1 MFQNL
6 AKIWSKYRKRRFW
19 LAFGVCSSQ
28 ILVKIYYLLTYLL
41 TYLLDTSDNICNGVD
56 CNQGK
61 SKVVDSG
68 HVTLLFLL
76 FVLAPINWKRCE
88 SVIQDQLF
96 LTPNLGITSAS
107 WVFISW
113 VGANANLA
121 FLSVLSLLVSK
132 ICSIRVLQVSF
143 KIKF

>member
-1 MFQNL
+1 MEC
-6 AKIWSKYRKRRFW
+6 AAPKSWSKYTKVPLW
-19 LAFGVCSSQ
+19 S
-28 ILVKIYYLLTYLL
+28 
-41 TYLLDTSDNICNGVD
+41 YLLDTSDNICNGVD

-68 HVTLLFLL
+68 HVTLLLLL
-76 FVLAPINWKRCE
+76 FVLASINWKRCE

-107 WVFISW
+107 WGFISW
-113 VGANANLA
+113 VGANATLA

-132 ICSIRVLQVSF
+132 ICTIRGLKVSF
-143 KIKF
+143 KKDWKLWTESHIFIGN